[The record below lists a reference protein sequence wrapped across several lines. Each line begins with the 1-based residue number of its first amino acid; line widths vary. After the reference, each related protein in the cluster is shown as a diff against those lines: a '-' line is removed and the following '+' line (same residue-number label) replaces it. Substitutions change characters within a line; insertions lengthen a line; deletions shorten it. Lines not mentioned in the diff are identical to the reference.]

1 MKKIFVASASE
12 AKELDELIRAMLDDL
27 GVRPIGWRDLTRYG
41 ELVMDSLPRV
51 YTEADAVILIVTP
64 EDLTLSHGREE
75 LSARDNIIL
84 EIGMAIA
91 GLGKERT
98 LIAVFCD
105 NSGTYPNLPS
115 VLDGMQKLQCDA
127 QRIDRLKREIKL
139 WVESLRYRSSK
150 IVSAMSSSSRAL
162 QQHLEKIG
170 DTHES
175 IVQKYI
181 LGKFEQ
187 DVNCFLKNEV
197 VLTQSEYFAELN
209 DEINSA
215 TKGVEVLAVATMS
228 ADMWE
233 RDPEQKLYAKK
244 NLEAAARGAK
254 IKRLFVCT
262 DQDWMKIHK
271 SAKAQVKAGIEVR
284 WKSINDLQDVRHL
297 IDIVIFKGQG
307 DAARGYIADKDILN
321 PPRLR
326 RGRVILGIK
335 DDDVI
340 VRAFNEAWISAE
352 SLGSAEKVGHT
363 SLINSSKPPGENM
376 EIHQLEA
383 EVLTLDQ
390 AAKAKDI
397 DLANELKTIIL
408 MTSRGLVA
416 LHLRGD
422 REPNLTEVKEF
433 LGVTEAY
440 PLSADKL
447 GEPPLNLTPGTISA
461 VLEPVWSL
469 PHLIS
474 LSLLALDK
482 VSTNAGTL
490 NSCYYFKPKIL
501 LQAES
506 REIGDF
512 DCS

>member
-1 MKKIFVASASE
+1 
-12 AKELDELIRAMLDDL
+12 
-27 GVRPIGWRDLTRYG
+27 
-41 ELVMDSLPRV
+41 
-51 YTEADAVILIVTP
+51 
-64 EDLTLSHGREE
+64 
-75 LSARDNIIL
+75 
-84 EIGMAIA
+84 
-91 GLGKERT
+91 
-98 LIAVFCD
+98 
-105 NSGTYPNLPS
+105 
-115 VLDGMQKLQCDA
+115 
-127 QRIDRLKREIKL
+127 
-139 WVESLRYRSSK
+139 
-150 IVSAMSSSSRAL
+150 
-162 QQHLEKIG
+162 
-170 DTHES
+170 
-175 IVQKYI
+175 
-181 LGKFEQ
+181 
-187 DVNCFLKNEV
+187 
-197 VLTQSEYFAELN
+197 
-209 DEINSA
+209 
-215 TKGVEVLAVATMS
+215 MS

-233 RDPEQKLYAKK
+233 RDPEQTLYAKK

-262 DQDWMKIHK
+262 DQDWIKIHK
-271 SAKAQVKAGIEVR
+271 SAQSQVNAGIEVR

-297 IDIVIFKGQG
+297 VDIVIFKRQS

-352 SLGSAEKVGHT
+352 SLESTKKVGSL
-363 SLINSSKPPGENM
+363 SLISSSKPPGEDM
-376 EIHQLEA
+376 EIHQLETKM
-383 EVLTLDQ
+383 LTLDQ
-390 AAKAKDI
+390 AAKAKGI

-408 MTSRGLVA
+408 ATSRGFVA

-433 LGVTEAY
+433 LGIAEAY
-440 PLSADKL
+440 PLSVDKL
-447 GEPPLNLTPGTISA
+447 KEPPLDLTPGTISA

-490 NSCYYFKPKIL
+490 NSYYYFEPKIL